1 MAYLTRRRNTSVLAE
16 GVRIIGKRRF
26 EIRQRVS
33 CPQSDRRLRYT
44 VETWFFFPHS
54 LQINRWSYTPT
65 DYQQS
70 LKNYIRLGVPAHA
83 LESLLGSDH
92 PRFVS
97 DESLEAALYG
107 NEQGDVVSLPE
118 EEEQENSISVDSE
131 RVEMEDWE
139 EGAYCVYAGQD
150 SSLTSKDEEPFEL
163 TELAALAEET
173 ESARAVRKGEQVDFL
188 EECSRCLDAGLQ
200 DATQAGR
207 ERFELSLKL
216 FCLEFRAALI
226 ARRKQ
231 IGALQDRGEQTR
243 AALELSKA
251 AAACLRRYRHL
262 YRMRR
267 DDARRL
273 TRVPV
278 FRFCDEYLS
287 IIVTQVLGEVVR
299 QLSSV
304 HNCST
309 QVLASYS
316 AQRAYRRKLYPDSM
330 PQAGSDNE
338 LPVFRWSIL
347 KKYVDMPL
355 FLNIQRK
362 SGSSWLE
369 HVLHTVA
376 AGVAMSGALVF
387 TFLWQEFETART
399 QLALGVVLAYICRER
414 IKESFRSRLLK
425 AFGHWI
431 PDRLL
436 YISDSYAGRL
446 GRCAESF
453 RFMEWNKIPKTVRKL
468 RNRTHFVDILN
479 AFHNEDILYYA
490 KTIDLRRLPDPFHE
504 GRNLLLDI
512 SRFDISD
519 FLRHADEVL
528 EEPRGVSDER
538 PLSGEKVYHVDM
550 VRRITH
556 GQGSD
561 LERFRIVLTSAGIR
575 RIDEIETTCRKKNRD
590 CA

>member
-1 MAYLTRRRNTSVLAE
+1 MPYLTRRRNTSVLAE
-16 GVRIIGKRRF
+16 SVRTIGKRRF
-26 EIRQRVS
+26 EIRQSVS
-33 CPQSDRRLRYT
+33 CPRSDRRLRYT

-70 LKNYIRLGVPAHA
+70 LKNYIRLGVPVHV
-83 LESLLGSDH
+83 LESLLERDD
-92 PRFVS
+92 PRFMARGNLESVLYRTWKNSNLSS
-97 DESLEAALYG
+97 DGGGRELCAAT
-107 NEQGDVVSLPE
+107 
-118 EEEQENSISVDSE
+118 DSDRGE
-131 RVEMEDWE
+131 VEDWE
-139 EGAYCVYAGQD
+139 KAARCVYAQSD
-150 SSLTSKDEEPFEL
+150 ASALVDEEEPFEL
-163 TELAALAEET
+163 TEPSSPADEDEI
-173 ESARAVRKGEQVDFL
+173 EKGTGHEDDHVDLLEQ
-188 EECSRCLDAGLQ
+188 CARCLDAGLQ
-200 DATQAGR
+200 ERTPASR

-216 FCLEFRAALI
+216 FCLQFRAALL
-226 ARRKQ
+226 ARRNQ
-231 IGALQDRGEQTR
+231 VVTIQNREEQN
-243 AALELSKA
+243 LEAQKMA
-251 AAACLRRYRHL
+251 RTAAACLRRYRRL
-262 YRMRR
+262 YRLRK

-299 QLSSV
+299 HLSAV

-309 QVLASYS
+309 QVLASYL
-316 AQRAYRRKLYPDSM
+316 AQRTYRRRLYPDSM
-330 PQAGSDNE
+330 PQVGSDNE

-369 HVLHTVA
+369 HVLQTVA
-376 AGVAMSGALVF
+376 AGVAMSGALLF
-387 TFLWQEFETART
+387 TFLWQEFEAFRT
-399 QLALGVVLAYICRER
+399 QLALGIVLAYICRER
-414 IKESFRSRLLK
+414 IKEVFRSRLLK
-425 AFGHWI
+425 AFGRWI

-436 YISDSYAGRL
+436 YISDSYVGRL
-446 GRCAESF
+446 GYCAESF
-453 RFMEWNKIPKTVRKL
+453 RFMEWSKIPKTVRKL

-479 AFHNEDILYYA
+479 AFHSEDILYYA
-490 KTIDLRRLPDPFHE
+490 KSIDLKRLPDPFHE

-528 EEPRGVSDER
+528 EEPRGASDER

-550 VRRITH
+550 VRRIIH

-575 RIDEIETTCRKKNRD
+575 RIDEIETCRKKNRGS
-590 CA
+590 A

>member
-1 MAYLTRRRNTSVLAE
+1 MVHLTRHRNTSVQAE
-16 GVRIIGKRRF
+16 GVRTIGRPRF

-33 CPQSDRRLRYT
+33 CPQSDKRLRYT

-54 LQINRWSYTPT
+54 LQMNRWSYTPT

-70 LKNYIRLGVPAHA
+70 LKNYIRLGVPVHV
-83 LESLLGSDH
+83 LESLLGRDD
-92 PRFVS
+92 PRFAPRGDLKAVFYRNKRKNTVLVS
-97 DESLEAALYG
+97 D
-107 NEQGDVVSLPE
+107 
-118 EEEQENSISVDSE
+118 EEEQEMETSVDAE
-131 RVEMEDWE
+131 GTEEDWE
-139 EGAYCVYAGQD
+139 KETHCTCLQP
-150 SSLTSKDEEPFEL
+150 SSLTSEEEEPFEL
-163 TELAALAEET
+163 TELASPAREVWEERN
-173 ESARAVRKGEQVDFL
+173 SEQDHIDLL
-188 EECSRCLDAGLQ
+188 EQCSRYLDAGLKEMTP
-200 DATQAGR
+200 ASR

-216 FCLEFRAALI
+216 FCLQFRAALI
-226 ARRKQ
+226 ARRKLVLAVRNREDQ
-231 IGALQDRGEQTR
+231 IR
-243 AALELSKA
+243 AALDMA
-251 AAACLRRYRHL
+251 RTAAACLRRYRRL

-267 DDARRL
+267 NDARRL

-299 QLSSV
+299 QLSAV

-309 QVLASYS
+309 QVLAIYS
-316 AQRAYRRKLYPDSM
+316 GQRAYRSKRYPDSISHV
-330 PQAGSDNE
+330 GSDNE

-362 SGSSWLE
+362 SGSSWIE
-369 HVLHTVA
+369 HALQTVA
-376 AGVAMSGALVF
+376 AGAAMSGALLF
-387 TFLWQEFETART
+387 TFLWQEFEAFRT

-414 IKESFRSRLLK
+414 IKEMFRSRLLK
-425 AFGHWI
+425 AFGRWI

-436 YISDSYAGRL
+436 YISDSYMGRL
-446 GRCAESF
+446 GRCAVSF
-453 RFMEWNKIPKTVRKL
+453 RFVEWNRIPKTVRKL

-528 EEPRGVSDER
+528 EEPHGVSDES
-538 PLSGEKVYHVDM
+538 PLLGEKVYHVDM

-561 LERFRIVLTSAGIR
+561 LERFRIVLTSTGIR
-575 RIDEIETTCRKKNRD
+575 RIDEIETLCHKQNRG